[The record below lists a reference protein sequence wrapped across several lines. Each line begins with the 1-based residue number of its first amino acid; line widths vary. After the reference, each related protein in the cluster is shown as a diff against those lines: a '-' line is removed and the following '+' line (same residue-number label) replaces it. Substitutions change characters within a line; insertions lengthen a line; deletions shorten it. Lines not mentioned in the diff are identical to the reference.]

1 MERKREDVESFD
13 WVNGKWWKDN
23 IKMDDKETS
32 CEVMN
37 WMVMRHP

>member
-1 MERKREDVESFD
+1 MERKTEDVESFG
-13 WVNGKWWKDN
+13 WVNGKDN